1 MERHRDELPVKVMIG
16 VGGSFEML
24 SGMKARAPQWM
35 QKTGMEWAF
44 RLILE
49 PRRLWQRYL
58 LGNLQFMQVVLWQ
71 WIAQERDA

>member
-1 MERHRDELPVKVMIG
+1 MERHRDELPVKVMLG

-35 QKTGMEWAF
+35 QKAGLEWAF

-49 PRRLWQRYL
+49 PRRLWSDICLETYSFFTPL
-58 LGNLQFMQVVLWQ
+58 FSNTSCKPQVS
-71 WIAQERDA
+71 